1 MVAYNAD
8 GSVAGEKSIRTSGKA
23 ARLELV
29 PNRLRLDADGEDLV
43 YVTVRAVD
51 KDGNFVPT
59 DSREVKF
66 TVKSLRLFHEPVTDL
81 FSGAATAIVQAGD
94 RPGEIFFE
102 AKAKGLAP
110 ARLILTAEQGGE

>member
-1 MVAYNAD
+1 M
-8 GSVAGEKSIRTSGKA
+8 
-23 ARLELV
+23 

-43 YVTVRAVD
+43 YITVRAVD

-66 TVKSLRLFHEPVTDL
+66 TVKGAGRFRAAANGDPKSLRLFHEPVTDL

-102 AKAKGLAP
+102 AKAKGLRSRTPHSHRRAGVSEFKP
-110 ARLILTAEQGGE
+110 F